1 MALRPKNRLTIH
13 PPMESLKVI
22 NQSAEAQHMLME
34 KLSAAA
40 TRCEAEG
47 THLALVL
54 IELTRRGEFG
64 AIGNDANTEAT
75 FRELLR
81 AVQAHCGHTND
92 CVLRV
97 SNDRIAAVCPDT
109 HAAGA
114 SHVAARIRGA
124 AVFLPSRRGLPL
136 PLAIGIAVTG
146 PESAENADEMLI
158 RAERT
163 LEAAR
168 AHPAS
173 RLSVRGTGSPP
184 ARRTSFFS
192 RVKDLFFGSSA
203 SPGRRLGE

>member
-1 MALRPKNRLTIH
+1 MAPCAENSLTTP
-13 PPMESLKVI
+13 PPMASQMAI
-22 NQSAEAQHMLME
+22 NQSAEAQRILKE
-34 KLSAAA
+34 KLSAAT

-47 THLALVL
+47 THLALII
-54 IELTRRGEFG
+54 IELARRGEFG
-64 AIGNDANTEAT
+64 ANGNHANTETT

-81 AVQAHCGHTND
+81 AVQAHCGRTND

-97 SNDRIAAVCPDT
+97 SNDRIAAICPDT

-114 SHVAARIRGA
+114 SHVAARIREA

-146 PESAENADEMLI
+146 PESAENADDILM
-158 RAERT
+158 RAQRT

-168 AHPAS
+168 THPAS
-173 RLSVRGTGSPP
+173 LLSVRGTGSPP
-184 ARRTSFFS
+184 AQRPSFLS
-192 RVKDLFFGSSA
+192 RMKDLFVRSSA